1 MVIKK
6 FHRKLSRYL
15 PLTRVDP
22 PFRLAVEAYK
32 YIKRKFDEES
42 PTIPSQDPG
51 LESSTAQSQPPA
63 VISSTSSSPRTNTP
77 TNMSIEMIDDD
88 MKATENENSEI
99 AEVSVKTETPT
110 EIGNSPCVVEFEFD
124 DIEEVENSQK
134 LAPNLDFPPPSSADT
149 IAENPEND
157 PDFEISP
164 RKAHIKSSNRNVSNR
179 SCDFCGF
186 IAKTAYDLKR
196 HIRTHTGEKP
206 FRCDYCKKA
215 FSDASSMRRHRKSF
229 CAMVKYF
236 DAKDRGEVDLDN
248 EFEINN
254 QQQNQQRQG
263 PSSLPLNLPEN
274 ITRPTHS
281 PFGMPSNTV
290 CDLCG
295 KNFSSKSALK
305 QHILIHSGEK
315 PFKCNFCNKSFN
327 DGSSMR
333 RHRRNFCELAKS
345 YFANMDKPT
354 NFLPS
359 TSSTVAS
366 SDGGYSVKIEAIGE
380 ADDEAPKYKSNEE
393 RLAAL
398 RAETAAKDAYKLTCY
413 ICDKKF
419 LNPSKLQRH
428 MRVHTGEK
436 PFKCDFCD
444 KVGFQSRFLDL
455 NLF

>member
-1 MVIKK
+1 M
-6 FHRKLSRYL
+6 
-15 PLTRVDP
+15 P
-22 PFRLAVEAYK
+22 VEMTDA
-32 YIKRKFDEES
+32 
-42 PTIPSQDPG
+42 
-51 LESSTAQSQPPA
+51 
-63 VISSTSSSPRTNTP
+63 
-77 TNMSIEMIDDD
+77 D
-88 MKATENENSEI
+88 MTTTEN
-99 AEVSVKTETPT
+99 AQVSVKTETVA
-110 EIGNSPCVVEFEFD
+110 EIGNSPCVVEFDFD
-124 DIEEVENSQK
+124 DIEEVENSPK
-134 LAPNLDFPPPSSADT
+134 LAQNLDLPPLTSSQTADIT
-149 IAENPEND
+149 TNINESLDD

-164 RKAHIKSSNRNVSNR
+164 RKASAKSGNRTPSNRN
-179 SCDFCGF
+179 CDFCGF

-248 EFEINN
+248 EFEINK
-254 QQQNQQRQG
+254 QQQIQG
-263 PSSLPLNLPEN
+263 SQSSLTAKLTDNT
-274 ITRPTHS
+274 TRSIHSTHS

-290 CDLCG
+290 CDICG

-345 YFANMDKPT
+345 YFANMDKT
-354 NFLPS
+354 SNFPS
-359 TSSTVAS
+359 TSSSATMMAT
-366 SDGGYSVKIEAIGE
+366 SDGNFSVKIEAIGE
-380 ADDEAPKYKSNEE
+380 VGDETPKFQSNED

-444 KVGFQSRFLDL
+444 KVGFQIRFLDFFQTL
-455 NLF
+455 QDWTHPQVYDYCLWSNLKTAQGLFRWIEYETSS